1 MPAAKDVTVDDLDL
15 RLIDALQLRPRASWT
30 SLAGVLGSSAVTLSR
45 RWDRLRESGAAWMT
59 VAPDL
64 STGHGSLAMGMALV
78 EVQVRTGTLHTT
90 AAELALCPE
99 IATLEMTSGGRSLML
114 TVIAGDGEDLAEFLV
129 NRLESMP
136 GVTQIRTHPAPRTL
150 MDASG
155 WRLRSGDRIRT
166 PATDTH
172 RPVPHPAL
180 AAAIARELAQD
191 GRASAAEVGSRLG
204 LSTRTARAAI
214 AGLIASGRLRFRTE
228 IARPLSGWPVCSW
241 YLIRSTPS
249 RRDTV
254 GRELSQLREVRAV
267 MQTVGTTDLGVV
279 VWMRSLTDVQDLE
292 LSIEA
297 MLPDVVI
304 QDRALVFRTVKIMGR
319 LLDDRGM
326 ATGFVPLP
334 AYIEPPH
341 RRADRG

>member
-1 MPAAKDVTVDDLDL
+1 MTDVTIDDLDL
-15 RLIDALQLRPRASWT
+15 RLIDALQSRPRASWT
-30 SLAGVLGSSAVTLSR
+30 SLASVLGSSAVTLAR
-45 RWDRLRESGAAWMT
+45 RWERLRETGAAWMT

-64 STGHGSLAMGMALV
+64 STGYGSLAMGMALV

-99 IATLEMTSGGRSLML
+99 IATLELTSGGRSLML
-114 TVIAGDGEDLAEFLV
+114 TVIAGDGDDLADFLL
-129 NRLESMP
+129 NTLESMP
-136 GVTQIRTHPAPRTL
+136 GVTQVRTHPAPRTV

-155 WRLRSGDRIRT
+155 WRLHSADRARQ
-166 PATDTH
+166 PGVDGPH
-172 RPVPHPAL
+172 RPVPHHAL
-180 AAAIARELAQD
+180 ASAVARELARD
-191 GRASAAEVGSRLG
+191 GRATAAEVAATLG

-214 AGLIASGRLRFRTE
+214 AGLVASGRIRFRTE

-249 RRDTV
+249 RRDAV
-254 GRELSQLREVRAV
+254 GRRLSQLREVRAV
-267 MQTVGTTDLGVV
+267 MQTVGTTDLAVV

-292 LSIEA
+292 LQIEE

-304 QDRALVFRTVKIMGR
+304 EDRALVFRTVKIMGR
-319 LLDDRGM
+319 LLDADQM

-334 AYIEPPH
+334 AYLEP
-341 RRADRG
+341 ARGRTG